1 MKELIQRI
9 VPARLLRWY
18 KTIMMNFSQFKN
30 MGIREVFTTIYN
42 TNNWKSRESIS
53 GMGSEIKQTET
64 LIKDLE
70 KLLNDL
76 NTTSLLDIP
85 CGDFSWMQKLD
96 LSKIHYTGADIVE
109 DLIEKNKE
117 KYKDKS
123 NFEFK
128 VLNLIND
135 HLPENDIII
144 VRDCFVHFSF
154 ADIFKALEN
163 IRSSGCKYL
172 LTTTFP
178 KHRVNFNITTGE
190 WRTINLQEKPFN
202 FRPPKLVIN
211 ENCTEQNGKYN
222 DKSMALWEIH
232 EI

>member
-1 MKELIQRI
+1 MKISIQKFI
-9 VPARLLRWY
+9 PAWLLRWY
-18 KTIMMNFSQFKN
+18 KIITMRFSKFKN
-30 MGIREVFTTIYN
+30 MSTREVFTVIYD
-42 TNNWKSRESIS
+42 TNNWRSPESIS
-53 GMGSEIKQTET
+53 GIGSERKQTEI
-64 LIKDLE
+64 LIKELG

-85 CGDFSWMQKLD
+85 CGDLSWMQKID
-96 LSKIHYTGADIVE
+96 LSKINYTGADIVE
-109 DLIEKNKE
+109 ELIEKNKE
-117 KYKDKS
+117 KYKGKS

-135 HLPENDIII
+135 RLPESDIII

-172 LTTTFP
+172 MTTTFT
-178 KHRVNFNITTGE
+178 KHRVNYNITTGE

-202 FRPPKLVIN
+202 FQPPIFIIN
-211 ENCTEQNGKYN
+211 ENCTEYNGKYN
-222 DKSMALWEIH
+222 DKSMALWEINK
-232 EI
+232 I